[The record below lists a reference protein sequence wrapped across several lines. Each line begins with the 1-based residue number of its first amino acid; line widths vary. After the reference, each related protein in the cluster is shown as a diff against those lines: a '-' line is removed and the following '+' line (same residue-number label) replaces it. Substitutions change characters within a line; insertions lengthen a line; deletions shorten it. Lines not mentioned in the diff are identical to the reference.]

1 MTAAETKNK
10 LVRSITEEQ
19 LSAFLGE
26 LVASP
31 GVDGPMIKEK
41 ALEKFG
47 VSIGNDSA
55 NQFRKEVFGKYVEKL
70 RRAAQMSK
78 TVAEHR
84 KDGQVNTLADA
95 SSDLLQQAL
104 FEFMVESDLDFN
116 NPKDVEKA
124 EAISRMIKA
133 ARSEDR
139 RMIEQLDKRVKELE
153 DQHREAEKALQAAS
167 GKQGGISDDTI
178 KAVRQALGMST
189 EA

>member
-19 LSAFLGE
+19 LSAFLEE
-26 LVASP
+26 LVATP

-41 ALEKFG
+41 AQEKFG

-84 KDGQVNTLADA
+84 KEGQVNTLADA
-95 SSDLLQQAL
+95 SSDLLQQQL
-104 FEFMVESDLDFN
+104 FEFMVDNNLDLNKPEDL
-116 NPKDVEKA
+116 EKA
-124 EAISRMIKA
+124 EAISRMLKA

-139 RMIEQLDKRVKELE
+139 RMIEQLQKQITNATETLDDEELTSE
-153 DQHREAEKALQAAS
+153 EKVAQW
-167 GKQGGISDDTI
+167 KQIFG
-178 KAVRQALGMST
+178 R
-189 EA
+189 

>member
-10 LVRSITEEQ
+10 LVRSLTEEQ
-19 LSAFLGE
+19 LLAFLDE
-26 LVASP
+26 LITTP

-84 KDGQVNTLADA
+84 REGQVNTLADA
-95 SSDLLQQAL
+95 SSDLLQQQL
-104 FEFMVESDLDFN
+104 FEFMVENNLDFN

-124 EAISRMIKA
+124 EAISRMLKA

-139 RMIEQLDKRVKELE
+139 RMIEQLDTRVKELE
-153 DQHREAEKALQAAS
+153 AREEEAKETLNKKGL
-167 GKQGGISDDTI
+167 SDEDR
-178 KAVRQALGMST
+178 AVAMRRMFGV
-189 EA
+189 

>member
-10 LVRSITEEQ
+10 LVRSLTEEQ
-19 LSAFLGE
+19 LLAFLDE
-26 LVASP
+26 LITTP

-55 NQFRKEVFGKYVEKL
+55 NQFRKDVFGKYVEKL
-70 RRAAQMSK
+70 RRAAHMSK

-84 KDGQVNTLADA
+84 KEGQINTLADA
-95 SSDLLQQAL
+95 SSDLLQQQL
-104 FEFMVESDLDFN
+104 FEFMVDNNLDFN

-139 RMIEQLDKRVKELE
+139 RMIEQLDTRVKELE
-153 DQHREAEKALQAAS
+153 AREEEAKETLNKKGL
-167 GKQGGISDDTI
+167 SDEDR
-178 KAVRQALGMST
+178 AVAMRRMFGV
-189 EA
+189 